1 MTASFFVLHNYSGGN
16 LRSGKKVSK
25 TKTEFAMKANSAFYF
40 AQKQLPGGATDGHEP
55 AYLNHNPGFEK
66 ALSFEH

>member
-1 MTASFFVLHNYSGGN
+1 
-16 LRSGKKVSK
+16 
-25 TKTEFAMKANSAFYF
+25 MKANSAFYF